1 MKATYEI
8 AALALL
14 AFLMAYLTIPY
25 LIKWAYQKGRLAQ
38 TNHRSSH
45 QIPTPA
51 LGGVSIFAGFLL
63 VSLGLNFSLEIW
75 AILIGVVL
83 LFVTG
88 WIDDMIEIRA
98 KSKLAVQIVC
108 AVLIYFSGLQID
120 QLHGIFGIHE
130 IPHWTSFALTVLFI
144 VGVTNAFNLIDG
156 INGLAGSL
164 AVINGCLF
172 GLIFYSNGQMNY
184 ALLAFTMSASVL
196 GFLPHNFPKAKI
208 FMGDTGSLFLGLLM
222 SVFVIKTLQTSTHN
236 ELSVSLALVPMFI
249 PIFDTLRLFI
259 TRLLERKSPMEADKN
274 HLHHLVVNVT
284 LNHTRATLLIILFHV
299 LLIAFVVVV
308 SFYAGEMVI
317 HNLLMILL
325 GGVVL
330 FMSLFVGI
338 ELYNKIQQLRA
349 HLRLLTN
356 NNRLL
361 EKL

>member
-1 MKATYEI
+1 MIAVYEI
-8 AALALL
+8 VGLAWG
-14 AFLMAYLTIPY
+14 AFLVAYLTIPCI
-25 LIKWAYQKGRLAQ
+25 IKWALNEGKLAQ

-45 QIPTPA
+45 KVPTPA
-51 LGGVSIFAGFLL
+51 LGGVGVFAGFLM
-63 VSLGLNFSLEIW
+63 VIPWLNFNLEIW
-75 AILIGVVL
+75 AILIG
-83 LFVTG
+83 LFILFITG
-88 WIDDMIEIRA
+88 WVDDMIEIRA

-108 AVLIYFSGLQID
+108 ALLIYFSGLQID

-130 IPHWTSFALTVLFI
+130 ISQWTSFALTVLFI

-156 INGLAGSL
+156 INGLAGSM

-172 GLIFYSNGQMNY
+172 GLIFYSNGQWSY

-222 SVFVIKTLQTSTHN
+222 SVFVIKAFQTNAYN
-236 ELSVSLALVPMFI
+236 ELSISLALVPMFI
-249 PIFDTLRLFI
+249 PIFDTIRLCV
-259 TRLLERKSPMEADKN
+259 TRLLERKSPMEADQN

-284 LNHTRATLLIILFHV
+284 TNHTRATLLITLFHL

-308 SFYAGEMVI
+308 SFYGGDLLI
-317 HNLLMILL
+317 HNVLLILL

-338 ELYNKIQQLRA
+338 KLNKKTRQLRA
-349 HLRLLTN
+349 HLRLLAA